1 MRGAAAVLALT
12 LLPLVGGC
20 GGGDPT
26 EDYCA
31 AVREHQVELTDIIS
45 AGGQDALLRALD
57 IFEDLQ
63 SKAPSDIRDEW
74 QQVVGRAHALDEALR
89 AADVDPASYDR
100 ENPPEG
106 LSDEERARIDAA
118 ARELGSGP
126 TLAAFQG
133 IEQEVRDVCQT
144 PLTL

>member
-1 MRGAAAVLALT
+1 MRGAAAALALA
-12 LLPLVGGC
+12 LLPLAGGC
-20 GGGDPT
+20 GNST

-31 AVREHQVELTDIIS
+31 AVREHQTELSDIVS
-45 AGGQDALLRALD
+45 GGGQDALLRALD

-74 QQVVGRAHALDEALR
+74 QQIVSRARALDEALR
-89 AADVDPASYDR
+89 AADIDPASYDR
-100 ENPPEG
+100 EHPPEG

-126 TLAAFQG
+126 TLAAFEG

-144 PLTL
+144 PLTV

>member
-1 MRGAAAVLALT
+1 MRRTAAALALV

-20 GGGDPT
+20 GGDPT

-31 AVREHQVELTDIIS
+31 AVREHRAELTDIIS
-45 AGGQDALLRALD
+45 GGGQDALLRALD

-63 SKAPSDIRDEW
+63 SRAPSDISDEW
-74 QQVVGRAHALDEALR
+74 QQVVGRARTLDEALR
-89 AADVDPASYDR
+89 DADVDPASYDR
-100 ENPPEG
+100 DNPPEG

-118 ARELGSGP
+118 ARELGGGP

-144 PLTL
+144 PLTQ